1 MRPEQFLTV
10 HTMCT
15 LYTRD
20 WGTASIP
27 SWLCPGPEL
36 IPKDASLACIPAWVQ
51 NATQRCS
58 CVVHSPVGAWHHL
71 TPPILSSSYEVPFCL
86 FSQNIY
92 IIFLLTQYYSP
103 LILPPSL
110 CKKRP
115 ESLPVCSSGSL
126 WSLKLF
132 GVCHILRSTLKFCG
146 LKASMCHPC
155 SLL

>member
-1 MRPEQFLTV
+1 MHTGHPGLGYCQPSLLALSRPRADTQGCQPSLHPYLGSKCYPEMFL
-10 HTMCT
+10 C
-15 LYTRD
+15 
-20 WGTASIP
+20 
-27 SWLCPGPEL
+27 GPQ
-36 IPKDASLACIPAWVQ
+36 PM
-51 NATQRCS
+51 
-58 CVVHSPVGAWHHL
+58 GAWHHP

-86 FSQNIY
+86 VSQNIY

-115 ESLPVCSSGSL
+115 ESLPVCFSGSL